1 MLHTL
6 SRLAGEGRSLKMD
19 GWMGTYTKQIGYA
32 NDLLKSD
39 FDEERAQSQDEY
51 LELTAIKVT

>member
-1 MLHTL
+1 
-6 SRLAGEGRSLKMD
+6 MD
-19 GWMGTYTKQIGYA
+19 GWMGTYEYTKQIGYA

-39 FDEERAQSQDEY
+39 FDEKRATQSQDEY